1 MRENTTVRVQKH
13 RTSLRSMGMRP
24 IQIWVP
30 DTRLAS
36 FADESKRQSLV
47 AAAADVKDQSLMS
60 FLDDTLADI
69 V

>member
-1 MRENTTVRVQKH
+1 MKENTTVRVQKH
-13 RTSLRSMGMRP
+13 RISLRSMGMRP

-47 AAAADVKDQSLMS
+47 AAAADLKDQSLMG
-60 FLDDTLADI
+60 FLDAALADI

>member
-36 FADESKRQSLV
+36 FATESKRQSLL
-47 AAAADVKDQSLMS
+47 AAAADRQDQSLKG
-60 FLDDTLADI
+60 FLDDALADI
-69 V
+69 I

>member
-1 MRENTTVRVQKH
+1 MRENTNVRVRKH

-47 AAAADVKDQSLMS
+47 AMAADVKDQSLMG
-60 FLDDTLADI
+60 FMDDALADI